1 MLWQIIFF
9 FREWQISWFLY
20 EYSWRNSTIVSV
32 TILCGKQIVLCFH
45 RRISPYRLDFVSDY
59 YLRGSTFQLYL
70 DKHKQSLFMSCWKC
84 LLILKV
90 LVFWLNSRY
99 SDTLMRLQAEQYLP
113 FLTLRDYRRIY
124 TFLCTL
130 LDSIMVWAKDCPF
143 RSETANYY
151 TTKIVCIIS
160 MLTANTEKVKLS
172 LKKWSSSSFLDV
184 SLQYEYWQVPSVI

>member
-84 LLILKV
+84 LLILNEKNMLNFYITDGTCQYSYWRDTSKKLEELHFFNDSLTFSV
-90 LVFWLNSRY
+90 LAVNIL
-99 SDTLMRLQAEQYLP
+99 
-113 FLTLRDYRRIY
+113 
-124 TFLCTL
+124 
-130 LDSIMVWAKDCPF
+130 
-143 RSETANYY
+143 
-151 TTKIVCIIS
+151 IIQTI
-160 MLTANTEKVKLS
+160 LV
-172 LKKWSSSSFLDV
+172 V
-184 SLQYEYWQVPSVI
+184 